1 MFPECQINPESMV
14 LLHCLADSLIDFS
27 HVRSILHRLT
37 YCNDAPNETRDGPCR
52 DKWSTDRRFF
62 YFLLL

>member
-52 DKWSTDRRFF
+52 DK
-62 YFLLL
+62 